1 MLDMTLKEWIIY
13 GVDRGFCSDVKCST
27 HDVISN
33 TAAEEAEWEE
43 GYDPCIPAVRI
54 WIND

>member
-13 GVDRGFCSDVKCST
+13 GMDRGFCSDSVCAT
-27 HDVISN
+27 HEGVPN
-33 TAAEEAEWEE
+33 TSAEEAEWEK